1 MTKPGDSKIKVLRLG
16 HVYYKHKDSAK
27 AEKFLA
33 AFGFIEVKREGK
45 KIYYRGYGSEPFL
58 YCLEE
63 SSANEFGGAALV
75 VESPEDLEKARAIFP
90 DATEIYDLDEAPGG
104 GRCVTVKDPIDGW
117 PLHLVHG
124 QTPVEP
130 IKDYRYLDFN
140 FVISLTS
147 ASPGPALI
155 HKLGHFGLCVT
166 QFQKTF
172 DFYTTNFNFVPSD
185 VRGRSAL
192 YRTQAHDMM
201 QIQHDETGRHIVSFL
216 HLDLGETFTD
226 HHSFFMFEGPESH
239 VHHSSFEVHDFD
251 VEVLGHDYLR
261 DQGYQNCWGVGRHVL
276 GSQIFD
282 YWYDPSGFVVEH
294 YVDGDQVN
302 SHSKTNIELA
312 TPDGL
317 YVWGELCLLLRDEVL
332 TCLGPRLPDGF
343 LT

>member
-1 MTKPGDSKIKVLRLG
+1 MSKPNDSKIKVLRLG

-45 KIYYRGYGSEPFL
+45 RIYYRGYGSEPFL

-63 SSANEFGGAALV
+63 SSVNEFGGAALV
-75 VESPEDLEKARAIFP
+75 VESSEDLEKARAIFP

-130 IKDYRYLDFN
+130 AKDYRYLDFN
-140 FVISLTS
+140 FPHKKNR
-147 ASPGPALI
+147 AGNEFQRFEKGPALI

-172 DFYTTNFNFVPSD
+172 DFYTTHFNFVPSD
-185 VRGRSAL
+185 
-192 YRTQAHDMM
+192 
-201 QIQHDETGRHIVSFL
+201 IQHDETGRYIASFI

-226 HHSFFMFEGPESH
+226 HHSFFIFEGPKSH

-282 YWYDPSGFVVEH
+282 YWYDPSGFIVEH

-302 SHSKTNIELA
+302 CHSKTNIELA

-317 YVWGELCLLLRDEVL
+317 HVWGELSLMFGDRKL
-332 TCLGPRLPDGF
+332 TGLGPRLPDGF

>member
-1 MTKPGDSKIKVLRLG
+1 MTNPNNSKIKVLRLG

-33 AFGFIEVKREGK
+33 AFGFIQVKREGK
-45 KIYYRGYGSEPFL
+45 RIYYRGYGSEPFL

-75 VESPEDLEKARAIFP
+75 VESLEDLEKARAIFP
-90 DATEIYDLDEAPGG
+90 NATEIYDLDEAPGG

-130 IKDYRYLDFN
+130 TKDFEYLDFN
-140 FVISLTS
+140 FVSCPTPFNSTEADLFKPQKKNR
-147 ASPGPALI
+147 AGNEFQRFEKGPALI

-185 VRGRSAL
+185 
-192 YRTQAHDMM
+192 
-201 QIQHDETGRHIVSFL
+201 IQHDETGRHIASFL

-226 HHSFFMFEGPESH
+226 HHSFFIFEGPKSH
-239 VHHSSFEVHDFD
+239 VHHTSFEVHDFD

-282 YWYDPSGFVVEH
+282 YWYDTSGFIVEH

-302 SHSKTNIELA
+302 CHSKTNIELA

-317 YVWGELCLLLRDEVL
+317 YVWG
-332 TCLGPRLPDGF
+332 PRLPEGF

>member
-1 MTKPGDSKIKVLRLG
+1 MTKSSDSKIKVLRLG

-45 KIYYRGYGSEPFL
+45 RIYYRGYGSEPFL

-63 SSANEFGGAALV
+63 SSTNEFGGAALV
-75 VESPEDLEKARAIFP
+75 VESPEDLEKAGAIFP
-90 DATEIYDLDEAPGG
+90 DATEIYDLEEAPGG

-117 PLHLVHG
+117 PLHLVYG

-130 IKDYRYLDFN
+130 MKDYRYLDFN
-140 FVISLTS
+140 FVGRFLPFDSTEADPLLLKPHKKNR
-147 ASPGPALI
+147 AGNEFQRFEKGPALI

-185 VRGRSAL
+185 
-192 YRTQAHDMM
+192 
-201 QIQHDETGRHIVSFL
+201 IQHDETGRHIASFI

-226 HHSFFMFEGPESH
+226 HHSFFIFEGPKSH

-282 YWYDPSGFVVEH
+282 YWYDPSGFIVEH

-302 SHSKTNIELA
+302 CHSKTNIELA

-317 YVWGELCLLLRDEVL
+317 HVW
-332 TCLGPRLPDGF
+332 GPRLPEGF